1 MAFKLPSSGYV
12 FWPVG
17 TGDSTTICVD
27 DDTVIQVD
35 LHNLVAADDDDDPRT
50 PIVEQLVKLLPKRDG
65 KPYLALF
72 VLTHPDKDHCQGFK
86 ELREQVSIGEIW
98 FASRIFRENSS
109 ELCDDAKDFRKEA
122 KRRVKKTIKN
132 DGDAESGDRVRII
145 GYSDLLEEDDYK
157 GFPEDRMSIP
167 GDTVED
173 VDGED
178 RSELFSAFIHS
189 PFKDDDTASERNE
202 TSVGLRVKLL
212 HPDADNSDEAAMGLA
227 LLLGDLSYPTL
238 RRVWDESE
246 SHDNKDKLDYDLF
259 LSPHQCS
266 KSAMYDK
273 NDDGDE
279 ELKQDILD
287 DMEASGRDG
296 AYIVA
301 SSDPIPSSNKKGDN
315 PPHALAKARYEEIVQ
330 AEHFLCTGEH
340 TDEENPLPIVFEMTD
355 EGLRYVDD
363 VAEDDDDADSR
374 EASACKATA
383 FASAVQSGSGRPA
396 PPTERVGFG
405 KCR

>member
-1 MAFKLPSSGYV
+1 MAFHLPSAGFV

-17 TGDSTTICVD
+17 TGDSTSVCID
-27 DDTVIQVD
+27 EETVMQVD
-35 LHNLVAADDDDDPRT
+35 LNNLVAADDDDDPRT
-50 PIVEQLVKLLPKRDG
+50 PIVDRLVAVLPKRNG

-72 VLTHPDKDHCQGFK
+72 VLTHPDRDHCQGFK
-86 ELREQVSIGEIW
+86 DLLSKATIGEIW
-98 FASRIFRENSS
+98 FAPRIFRENSS

-122 KRRVKKTIKN
+122 KRRVKKTIEE
-132 DGDAESGDRVRII
+132 DGDVESGDRVRII

-167 GDTVED
+167 GDTITE

-178 RSELFSAFIHS
+178 REDVFSAFVHA
-189 PFKDDDTASERNE
+189 PFKDDDVASERNE
-202 TSVGLRVKLL
+202 TSIGLRVELV
-212 HPDADNSDEAAMGLA
+212 HADSDKSNEVKTGRA

-246 SHDNKDKLDYDLF
+246 SHSNKDKLDYNVF

-273 NDDGDE
+273 NDDGED

-287 DMEASGRDG
+287 EIEKSGENG
-296 AYIVA
+296 AYIIA
-301 SSDPIPSSNKKGDN
+301 SSDPIPSSNEKGDN
-315 PPHALAKARYEEIVQ
+315 PPHALAKARYEEIVES
-330 AEHFLCTGEH
+330 EHFLCTGEH
-340 TDEENPLPIVFEMTD
+340 LDEDNPQAVVFELS
-355 EGLRYVDD
+355 EQGLQYV
-363 VAEDDDDADSR
+363 APEADDDDCGEEES
-374 EASACKATA
+374 EAKATA
-383 FASAVQSGSGRPA
+383 FATAVREGSGRPT

-405 KCR
+405 TLQ